1 MCLVKVSFVY
11 KDTVLAYRW
20 ISKWKWNWKRLKLC
34 EIDADLYSIH
44 LCMDW
49 RMKLKRGI
57 HKRALCICMRDIRR
71 SVPLNSIRFHM
82 VCVRDGSSFHIR
94 IFLLFFHFHD
104 ETKHKIND
112 WKRLKANHTVNCTYI
127 WMSMI
132 SSESNRTELTVVAK
146 ERTYPGRMCDNF
158 DRNSLAKIKIEP
170 NRMERNGMEKNRFTM
185 IAGDFIFVHLI
196 ENARS
201 LCWLWFAT
209 HICLSSHQSIE

>member
-71 SVPLNSIRFHM
+71 SVPLNSIRFGLRSRWKQLSYTHF
-82 VCVRDGSSFHIR
+82 SSF
-94 IFLLFFHFHD
+94 FSFSWWD
-104 ETKHKIND
+104 QTQKND

-146 ERTYPGRMCDNF
+146 ERTYPGKMCDNF

>member
-1 MCLVKVSFVY
+1 MKMELEKIKVMRNRCRSLFNTFVY
-11 KDTVLAYRW
+11 GLKNETEKRDTQARTVYLYARHKKKHSLEFHSISYGLRSRW
-20 ISKWKWNWKRLKLC
+20 KQLS
-34 EIDADLYSIH
+34 YTH
-44 LCMDW
+44 
-49 RMKLKRGI
+49 
-57 HKRALCICMRDIRR
+57 
-71 SVPLNSIRFHM
+71 F
-82 VCVRDGSSFHIR
+82 SS
-94 IFLLFFHFHD
+94 FFHFHD

-209 HICLSSHQSIE
+209 HICLSSHLSIE